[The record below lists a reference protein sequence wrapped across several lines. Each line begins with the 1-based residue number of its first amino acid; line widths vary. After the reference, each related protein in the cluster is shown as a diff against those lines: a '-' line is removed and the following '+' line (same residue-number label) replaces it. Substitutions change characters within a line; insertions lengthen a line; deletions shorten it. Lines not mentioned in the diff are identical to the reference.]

1 MKPGKYFPLGLE
13 VNCSS
18 SMWESSYACE
28 LDRPALHWNLC
39 VQRRRKNIF
48 FNLLDFGYSELKE
61 LLRIFWHG
69 DFSQDFETWCFQT
82 RKGILHAC
90 RVLFLVG
97 AFSLK
102 EKSPTL
108 TVSSFF
114 SVDNLTLSG
123 PLFLQFVHL
132 PYLFIFH
139 LRPSRRAWVRFS
151 H

>member
-1 MKPGKYFPLGLE
+1 MLKNVKKRVVEDKIEDSNQISFAYLKVMGKVGLISTVVFKGNE
-13 VNCSS
+13 
-18 SMWESSYACE
+18 SM
-28 LDRPALHWNLC
+28 
-39 VQRRRKNIF
+39 V
-48 FNLLDFGYSELKE
+48 
-61 LLRIFWHG
+61 
-69 DFSQDFETWCFQT
+69 
-82 RKGILHAC
+82 
-90 RVLFLVG
+90 FLVG

-114 SVDNLTLSG
+114 LFLFFSVDNLTLSG

-132 PYLFIFH
+132 SYLFIFH